1 MDSDLNL
8 SAKRIADSEDSRA
21 RLSGFGTTKQGRAIE
36 RQFHEQLADIITA
49 NRNAPAPRERSVWG
63 ALKGIKIDDLALR
76 LLTAGITVCFAA
88 DLGADDD
95 GQKNFRAIA
104 LWISRNLVS
113 TRDRE
118 LALKV
123 GVWGINR
130 LLSSCRSLRRVTAF
144 LSWS

>member
-63 ALKGIKIDDLALR
+63 ALTRAAPAHR
-76 LLTAGITVCFAA
+76 RHHSLL
-88 DLGADDD
+88 
-95 GQKNFRAIA
+95 
-104 LWISRNLVS
+104 
-113 TRDRE
+113 
-118 LALKV
+118 
-123 GVWGINR
+123 
-130 LLSSCRSLRRVTAF
+130 CRRPWR
-144 LSWS
+144 

>member
-63 ALKGIKIDDLALR
+63 ALKGIKIDDPARRRLPPASQSALPPTLALTMTAKR
-76 LLTAGITVCFAA
+76 TSGLLLFGF
-88 DLGADDD
+88 
-95 GQKNFRAIA
+95 
-104 LWISRNLVS
+104 
-113 TRDRE
+113 
-118 LALKV
+118 LA
-123 GVWGINR
+123 
-130 LLSSCRSLRRVTAF
+130 
-144 LSWS
+144 

>member
-36 RQFHEQLADIITA
+36 RQFHKQLADIITA

-76 LLTAGITVCFAA
+76 LLTAGITSAQGNQHGPNATAA
-88 DLGADDD
+88 
-95 GQKNFRAIA
+95 
-104 LWISRNLVS
+104 
-113 TRDRE
+113 
-118 LALKV
+118 
-123 GVWGINR
+123 
-130 LLSSCRSLRRVTAF
+130 
-144 LSWS
+144 